1 VLGAYQDTQ
10 VQAEAIE
17 RFGQEMIERRGA
29 LAATLLAMGAVV
41 EQLEV
46 GGREAR
52 KSFADRFQQ
61 FDDRDVRRSIDL
73 IAAGEAAEGAA

>member
-1 VLGAYQDTQ
+1 
-10 VQAEAIE
+10 
-17 RFGQEMIERRGA
+17 
-29 LAATLLAMGAVV
+29 VV